1 MICGERIDSGKQLNH
16 DMNRLEAS
24 GFDTIFA

>member
-1 MICGERIDSGKQLNH
+1 MICEERIVSGKQLNH
-16 DMNRLEAS
+16 DTNRLEAS